1 MRLNGKRIV
10 EVMEEKSLTEE
21 TVCSRTGLYQ
31 KSFQWILKDGFASE
45 DAAERI
51 ADAVGLAVGGNPA
64 AGNHWQ
70 CGECD

>member
-31 KSFQWILKDGFASE
+31 KSFQWIVKDGFASE

-51 ADAVGLAVGGNPA
+51 ADAVGLMIEEILLPGI
-64 AGNHWQ
+64 
-70 CGECD
+70 

>member
-31 KSFQWILKDGFASE
+31 KSFQWIVKEGFASE
-45 DAAERI
+45 DAAEWI
-51 ADAVGLAVGGNPA
+51 AHA
-64 AGNHWQ
+64 AGLTV
-70 CGECD
+70 GEIQLEMAQG